1 MSSKLSQLC
10 DKYQAIVFFDTETT
24 GLDPSV
30 DQIIELA
37 AVRITRNQAG
47 FLVLDEKMDAFVKLL
62 EGQKLPDKIVE
73 LTHITD
79 EMIQKDGVD
88 ATAAASA
95 FNNLIRGRTLL
106 VAHNAQF
113 DLLFSRALLHYTD
126 IGTARLDACDYIDSL
141 TVYKDR
147 AAYPHKL
154 ANAIEHYSLE
164 GKVKNSH
171 RAIDDVLA
179 LYCVTYAMAEERM
192 DLELNQVYDID
203 CIQGMKQ
210 LEAESIDMI
219 LCDLPYGITAR
230 NRWDTP
236 IDMTELWQQYRRIIK
251 EHGAIVLFGT
261 GIFTADMMAAGR
273 DLYRYNLIWQKT
285 NATNFLNANRM
296 PLRTHEDIMVF
307 YKKLPPYHPQKT
319 GGHKP
324 VNNYTKSGD
333 DGTNYGRT
341 KRGIR
346 GGGNTDRY
354 PTSIIRA
361 KSDKQHLALHPTQK
375 PVDLLRWL
383 IRTYTDEDAL
393 VLDNACGSGSTCVAA
408 VEEGR
413 NYIGMDNGTCENKNS
428 PFYCRP
434 WAEVAA
440 TRIEALHG

>member
-62 EGQKLPDKIVE
+62 EGQ
-73 LTHITD
+73 
-79 EMIQKDGVD
+79 
-88 ATAAASA
+88 
-95 FNNLIRGRTLL
+95 
-106 VAHNAQF
+106 
-113 DLLFSRALLHYTD
+113 
-126 IGTARLDACDYIDSL
+126 
-141 TVYKDR
+141 
-147 AAYPHKL
+147 
-154 ANAIEHYSLE
+154 
-164 GKVKNSH
+164 
-171 RAIDDVLA
+171 
-179 LYCVTYAMAEERM
+179 
-192 DLELNQVYDID
+192 
-203 CIQGMKQ
+203 
-210 LEAESIDMI
+210 
-219 LCDLPYGITAR
+219 
-230 NRWDTP
+230 
-236 IDMTELWQQYRRIIK
+236 
-251 EHGAIVLFGT
+251 
-261 GIFTADMMAAGR
+261 
-273 DLYRYNLIWQKT
+273 
-285 NATNFLNANRM
+285 
-296 PLRTHEDIMVF
+296 
-307 YKKLPPYHPQKT
+307 KLPPYHPQKT

-383 IRTYTDEDAL
+383 IRTYTDEGAL

-440 TRIEALHG
+440 TRIEAVHG

>member
-113 DLLFSRALLHYTD
+113 DLLFSRALLHY
-126 IGTARLDACDYIDSL
+126 
-141 TVYKDR
+141 
-147 AAYPHKL
+147 PHKL

-192 DLELNQVYDID
+192 DLEQYVNIFGYNNR
-203 CIQGMKQ
+203 
-210 LEAESIDMI
+210 
-219 LCDLPYGITAR
+219 YGIMEPKLEKVTYHAQSYNSYITDDR
-230 NRWDTP
+230 TTLPAIIR
-236 IDMTELWQQYRRIIK
+236 TENGEGDQLTLDAFYEK
-251 EHGAIVLFGT
+251 E
-261 GIFTADMMAAGR
+261 AAG
-273 DLYRYNLIWQKT
+273 
-285 NATNFLNANRM
+285 
-296 PLRTHEDIMVF
+296 H
-307 YKKLPPYHPQKT
+307 
-319 GGHKP
+319 
-324 VNNYTKSGD
+324 
-333 DGTNYGRT
+333 GTEPG
-341 KRGIR
+341 
-346 GGGNTDRY
+346 
-354 PTSIIRA
+354 
-361 KSDKQHLALHPTQK
+361 L
-375 PVDLLRWL
+375 
-383 IRTYTDEDAL
+383 
-393 VLDNACGSGSTCVAA
+393 
-408 VEEGR
+408 
-413 NYIGMDNGTCENKNS
+413 
-428 PFYCRP
+428 
-434 WAEVAA
+434 
-440 TRIEALHG
+440 

>member
-47 FLVLDEKMDAFVKLL
+47 FLVLDEKMDAFVKLP

-88 ATAAASA
+88 ATAAAST

-171 RAIDDVLA
+171 RAIDDVLV

-192 DLELNQVYDID
+192 DLEQYVNIFGYNNR
-203 CIQGMKQ
+203 
-210 LEAESIDMI
+210 
-219 LCDLPYGITAR
+219 YGIMEPKLEKVTYHAQSYNNYITDDRTAL
-230 NRWDTP
+230 P
-236 IDMTELWQQYRRIIK
+236 AIIRIENGEGDQLTLDAFYEK
-251 EHGAIVLFGT
+251 E
-261 GIFTADMMAAGR
+261 AAG
-273 DLYRYNLIWQKT
+273 
-285 NATNFLNANRM
+285 
-296 PLRTHEDIMVF
+296 H
-307 YKKLPPYHPQKT
+307 
-319 GGHKP
+319 
-324 VNNYTKSGD
+324 
-333 DGTNYGRT
+333 GTEPG
-341 KRGIR
+341 
-346 GGGNTDRY
+346 
-354 PTSIIRA
+354 
-361 KSDKQHLALHPTQK
+361 L
-375 PVDLLRWL
+375 
-383 IRTYTDEDAL
+383 
-393 VLDNACGSGSTCVAA
+393 
-408 VEEGR
+408 
-413 NYIGMDNGTCENKNS
+413 
-428 PFYCRP
+428 
-434 WAEVAA
+434 
-440 TRIEALHG
+440 

>member
-154 ANAIEHYSLE
+154 A
-164 GKVKNSH
+164 KTRVPW
-171 RAIDDVLA
+171 
-179 LYCVTYAMAEERM
+179 CW
-192 DLELNQVYDID
+192 
-203 CIQGMKQ
+203 
-210 LEAESIDMI
+210 
-219 LCDLPYGITAR
+219 ITPAAAGA
-230 NRWDTP
+230 P
-236 IDMTELWQQYRRIIK
+236 AWQQSRKVATTSAWIT
-251 EHGAIVLFGT
+251 EHA
-261 GIFTADMMAAGR
+261 
-273 DLYRYNLIWQKT
+273 
-285 NATNFLNANRM
+285 
-296 PLRTHEDIMVF
+296 
-307 YKKLPPYHPQKT
+307 
-319 GGHKP
+319 
-324 VNNYTKSGD
+324 
-333 DGTNYGRT
+333 RT
-341 KRGIR
+341 KTAHSTAAHG
-346 GGGNTDRY
+346 
-354 PTSIIRA
+354 
-361 KSDKQHLALHPTQK
+361 
-375 PVDLLRWL
+375 LR
-383 IRTYTDEDAL
+383 
-393 VLDNACGSGSTCVAA
+393 
-408 VEEGR
+408 
-413 NYIGMDNGTCENKNS
+413 
-428 PFYCRP
+428 
-434 WAEVAA
+434 
-440 TRIEALHG
+440 

>member
-1 MSSKLSQLC
+1 M
-10 DKYQAIVFFDTETT
+10 
-24 GLDPSV
+24 
-30 DQIIELA
+30 
-37 AVRITRNQAG
+37 
-47 FLVLDEKMDAFVKLL
+47 
-62 EGQKLPDKIVE
+62 
-73 LTHITD
+73 
-79 EMIQKDGVD
+79 
-88 ATAAASA
+88 
-95 FNNLIRGRTLL
+95 
-106 VAHNAQF
+106 
-113 DLLFSRALLHYTD
+113 
-126 IGTARLDACDYIDSL
+126 
-141 TVYKDR
+141 
-147 AAYPHKL
+147 
-154 ANAIEHYSLE
+154 
-164 GKVKNSH
+164 
-171 RAIDDVLA
+171 
-179 LYCVTYAMAEERM
+179 
-192 DLELNQVYDID
+192 ELNQVYDID

-324 VNNYTKSGD
+324 VNSYTKSGD

-383 IRTYTDEDAL
+383 IRTYTDEGAL

-413 NYIGMDNGTCENKNS
+413 NYIGMDNGTCDNKNS
-428 PFYCRP
+428 HFYCRP
-434 WAEVAA
+434 WAEVAR
-440 TRIEALHG
+440 TRIEAIHG

>member
-10 DKYQAIVFFDTETT
+10 DNYQAIVFFDTETT

-154 ANAIEHYSLE
+154 ANAIEHYSIFGYNNRYGIMEPKLE
-164 GKVKNSH
+164 K
-171 RAIDDVLA
+171 
-179 LYCVTYAMAEERM
+179 VTYHAQSYNNYITDDRTTLPAIIRTENGEG
-192 DLELNQVYDID
+192 D
-203 CIQGMKQ
+203 Q
-210 LEAESIDMI
+210 LTLDAFYE
-219 LCDLPYGITAR
+219 
-230 NRWDTP
+230 
-236 IDMTELWQQYRRIIK
+236 K
-251 EHGAIVLFGT
+251 E
-261 GIFTADMMAAGR
+261 AAG
-273 DLYRYNLIWQKT
+273 
-285 NATNFLNANRM
+285 
-296 PLRTHEDIMVF
+296 H
-307 YKKLPPYHPQKT
+307 
-319 GGHKP
+319 
-324 VNNYTKSGD
+324 
-333 DGTNYGRT
+333 GTEPG
-341 KRGIR
+341 
-346 GGGNTDRY
+346 
-354 PTSIIRA
+354 
-361 KSDKQHLALHPTQK
+361 L
-375 PVDLLRWL
+375 
-383 IRTYTDEDAL
+383 
-393 VLDNACGSGSTCVAA
+393 
-408 VEEGR
+408 
-413 NYIGMDNGTCENKNS
+413 
-428 PFYCRP
+428 
-434 WAEVAA
+434 
-440 TRIEALHG
+440 

>member
-79 EMIQKDGVD
+79 EI
-88 ATAAASA
+88 
-95 FNNLIRGRTLL
+95 
-106 VAHNAQF
+106 
-113 DLLFSRALLHYTD
+113 FSRALLHYTD

-192 DLELNQVYDID
+192 DLEQYVNIFGYNNR
-203 CIQGMKQ
+203 
-210 LEAESIDMI
+210 
-219 LCDLPYGITAR
+219 YGIMEPKLEKVTYHAQSYNNYITDDR
-230 NRWDTP
+230 TTLP
-236 IDMTELWQQYRRIIK
+236 AIIRIENGEGDQLTLDAFYEK
-251 EHGAIVLFGT
+251 E
-261 GIFTADMMAAGR
+261 AAG
-273 DLYRYNLIWQKT
+273 
-285 NATNFLNANRM
+285 
-296 PLRTHEDIMVF
+296 H
-307 YKKLPPYHPQKT
+307 
-319 GGHKP
+319 
-324 VNNYTKSGD
+324 
-333 DGTNYGRT
+333 GTEPG
-341 KRGIR
+341 
-346 GGGNTDRY
+346 
-354 PTSIIRA
+354 
-361 KSDKQHLALHPTQK
+361 L
-375 PVDLLRWL
+375 
-383 IRTYTDEDAL
+383 
-393 VLDNACGSGSTCVAA
+393 
-408 VEEGR
+408 
-413 NYIGMDNGTCENKNS
+413 
-428 PFYCRP
+428 
-434 WAEVAA
+434 
-440 TRIEALHG
+440 

>member
-10 DKYQAIVFFDTETT
+10 DKYQAIVFFDAETT

-192 DLELNQVYDID
+192 DLEQYVNIFGYNNR
-203 CIQGMKQ
+203 
-210 LEAESIDMI
+210 
-219 LCDLPYGITAR
+219 YGIME
-230 NRWDTP
+230 P
-236 IDMTELWQQYRRIIK
+236 
-251 EHGAIVLFGT
+251 
-261 GIFTADMMAAGR
+261 
-273 DLYRYNLIWQKT
+273 
-285 NATNFLNANRM
+285 
-296 PLRTHEDIMVF
+296 
-307 YKKLPPYHPQKT
+307 KLEKVTYHAQSY
-319 GGHKP
+319 
-324 VNNYTKSGD
+324 NNYTKSGD

>member
-10 DKYQAIVFFDTETT
+10 DKYQAIVFFDAETT

-126 IGTARLDACDYIDSL
+126 IGTARLGACDYIDSL

-164 GKVKNSH
+164 EKSKTPTEPLMMCWRSTASPMRWRRSGWTWSS
-171 RAIDDVLA
+171 
-179 LYCVTYAMAEERM
+179 M
-192 DLELNQVYDID
+192 
-203 CIQGMKQ
+203 
-210 LEAESIDMI
+210 SI
-219 LCDLPYGITAR
+219 YSATTTATASW
-230 NRWDTP
+230 NR
-236 IDMTELWQQYRRIIK
+236 
-251 EHGAIVLFGT
+251 
-261 GIFTADMMAAGR
+261 
-273 DLYRYNLIWQKT
+273 
-285 NATNFLNANRM
+285 
-296 PLRTHEDIMVF
+296 
-307 YKKLPPYHPQKT
+307 
-319 GGHKP
+319 
-324 VNNYTKSGD
+324 SS
-333 DGTNYGRT
+333 
-341 KRGIR
+341 KR
-346 GGGNTDRY
+346 
-354 PTSIIRA
+354 
-361 KSDKQHLALHPTQK
+361 
-375 PVDLLRWL
+375 
-383 IRTYTDEDAL
+383 
-393 VLDNACGSGSTCVAA
+393 
-408 VEEGR
+408 
-413 NYIGMDNGTCENKNS
+413 
-428 PFYCRP
+428 
-434 WAEVAA
+434 
-440 TRIEALHG
+440 

>member
-24 GLDPSV
+24 GLDPSI

-47 FLVLDEKMDAFVKLL
+47 FLVLDEKMDAFVKLP

-126 IGTARLDACDYIDSL
+126 IGTTRLDACDYIDSL

-192 DLELNQVYDID
+192 DLEQHVNIFGYNNR
-203 CIQGMKQ
+203 
-210 LEAESIDMI
+210 
-219 LCDLPYGITAR
+219 YGIMEPKLEKVTYHAQSYNNYITDDR
-230 NRWDTP
+230 TTLP
-236 IDMTELWQQYRRIIK
+236 AIIRIENGEGDQLTLDAFYEK
-251 EHGAIVLFGT
+251 E
-261 GIFTADMMAAGR
+261 AAG
-273 DLYRYNLIWQKT
+273 
-285 NATNFLNANRM
+285 
-296 PLRTHEDIMVF
+296 H
-307 YKKLPPYHPQKT
+307 
-319 GGHKP
+319 
-324 VNNYTKSGD
+324 
-333 DGTNYGRT
+333 GTEPG
-341 KRGIR
+341 
-346 GGGNTDRY
+346 
-354 PTSIIRA
+354 
-361 KSDKQHLALHPTQK
+361 L
-375 PVDLLRWL
+375 
-383 IRTYTDEDAL
+383 
-393 VLDNACGSGSTCVAA
+393 
-408 VEEGR
+408 
-413 NYIGMDNGTCENKNS
+413 
-428 PFYCRP
+428 
-434 WAEVAA
+434 
-440 TRIEALHG
+440 

>member
-164 GKVKNSH
+164 GKVKNSQGNIS
-171 RAIDDVLA
+171 RP
-179 LYCVTYAMAEERM
+179 
-192 DLELNQVYDID
+192 ELQ
-203 CIQGMKQ
+203 Q
-210 LEAESIDMI
+210 LHHGRPHHSPCNHSDRKRRRRSAD
-219 LCDLPYGITAR
+219 A
-230 NRWDTP
+230 
-236 IDMTELWQQYRRIIK
+236 RRI
-251 EHGAIVLFGT
+251 
-261 GIFTADMMAAGR
+261 
-273 DLYRYNLIWQKT
+273 
-285 NATNFLNANRM
+285 
-296 PLRTHEDIMVF
+296 LR
-307 YKKLPPYHPQKT
+307 K
-319 GGHKP
+319 G
-324 VNNYTKSGD
+324 
-333 DGTNYGRT
+333 
-341 KRGIR
+341 
-346 GGGNTDRY
+346 
-354 PTSIIRA
+354 
-361 KSDKQHLALHPTQK
+361 
-375 PVDLLRWL
+375 
-383 IRTYTDEDAL
+383 
-393 VLDNACGSGSTCVAA
+393 GSG
-408 VEEGR
+408 
-413 NYIGMDNGTCENKNS
+413 
-428 PFYCRP
+428 P
-434 WAEVAA
+434 WN
-440 TRIEALHG
+440 

>member
-192 DLELNQVYDID
+192 DLEQYVNIFGYNNRYGIMEPKLEKVTYHAQSYNNYITDDRTTLPAIIRTENGEGDQLTLDAEGYIKTEAGTSKTNIEGVFAAGDVRDPHYRQAITAAASGCIAAID
-203 CIQGMKQ
+203 CERFI
-210 LEAESIDMI
+210 LSRAE
-219 LCDLPYGITAR
+219 
-230 NRWDTP
+230 
-236 IDMTELWQQYRRIIK
+236 
-251 EHGAIVLFGT
+251 
-261 GIFTADMMAAGR
+261 
-273 DLYRYNLIWQKT
+273 
-285 NATNFLNANRM
+285 
-296 PLRTHEDIMVF
+296 
-307 YKKLPPYHPQKT
+307 
-319 GGHKP
+319 
-324 VNNYTKSGD
+324 
-333 DGTNYGRT
+333 
-341 KRGIR
+341 
-346 GGGNTDRY
+346 
-354 PTSIIRA
+354 
-361 KSDKQHLALHPTQK
+361 
-375 PVDLLRWL
+375 
-383 IRTYTDEDAL
+383 
-393 VLDNACGSGSTCVAA
+393 
-408 VEEGR
+408 
-413 NYIGMDNGTCENKNS
+413 
-428 PFYCRP
+428 
-434 WAEVAA
+434 
-440 TRIEALHG
+440 

>member
-95 FNNLIRGRTLL
+95 FNNLIRGHTLL

-126 IGTARLDACDYIDSL
+126 I
-141 TVYKDR
+141 
-147 AAYPHKL
+147 
-154 ANAIEHYSLE
+154 
-164 GKVKNSH
+164 
-171 RAIDDVLA
+171 
-179 LYCVTYAMAEERM
+179 
-192 DLELNQVYDID
+192 
-203 CIQGMKQ
+203 
-210 LEAESIDMI
+210 
-219 LCDLPYGITAR
+219 
-230 NRWDTP
+230 
-236 IDMTELWQQYRRIIK
+236 
-251 EHGAIVLFGT
+251 
-261 GIFTADMMAAGR
+261 
-273 DLYRYNLIWQKT
+273 
-285 NATNFLNANRM
+285 
-296 PLRTHEDIMVF
+296 
-307 YKKLPPYHPQKT
+307 
-319 GGHKP
+319 
-324 VNNYTKSGD
+324 
-333 DGTNYGRT
+333 GTNYGRT

-383 IRTYTDEDAL
+383 IRTYTDEGAL

-440 TRIEALHG
+440 TRIEAVHG